1 MFSHHHHHAAGRG
14 DPSRGGPFGRDWPMG
29 RGGRPGGG
37 GGGGRRIFDGSEL
50 RLLLLRLVADE
61 PRHGYELIKA
71 VEALSGGA
79 YAPSPGVVYPTLT
92 LLTDMGLTEEQAAE
106 GTRKRFAATEAG
118 HMHLAESSAQVAEL
132 FARLQALGERHAR
145 TDGGPIHR
153 AKANLRAA
161 IHHRLSGSEID
172 ADTLHAVA
180 AILDDAAQKV
190 ERL

>member
-1 MFSHHHHHAAGRG
+1 MFGHHHHAVGRG
-14 DPSRGGPFGRDWPMG
+14 DHGHGGPFGRGWPMG
-29 RGGRPGGG
+29 RGGRPG

-50 RLLLLRLVADE
+50 RLLLLRLIADE

-92 LLTDMGLTEEQAAE
+92 LLADMGLTEEHAAE
-106 GTRKRFAATEAG
+106 GTRKRFAATDAGRAHLVEA
-118 HMHLAESSAQVAEL
+118 ATQVEEL
-132 FARLQALGERHAR
+132 FARLQELGERHAR

-161 IHHRLSGSEID
+161 IHQRLGG
-172 ADTLHAVA
+172 ADVDPATLHAVA
-180 AILDDAAQKV
+180 AILDEAAQKV